1 MALCNVIIRGL
12 KILQGERGEGQP
24 GPRGPP
30 GPPGPPGPGTGDRP
44 VSPGSTHSFHSFH
57 NFQNFSLN
65 LCFLQTFVDMEG
77 SGFPDLDKIR
87 VCFVLG
93 FLCCCFLT

>member
-44 VSPGSTHSFHSFH
+44 VSPGSTHSFIS
-57 NFQNFSLN
+57 
-65 LCFLQTFVDMEG
+65 
-77 SGFPDLDKIR
+77 
-87 VCFVLG
+87 
-93 FLCCCFLT
+93 